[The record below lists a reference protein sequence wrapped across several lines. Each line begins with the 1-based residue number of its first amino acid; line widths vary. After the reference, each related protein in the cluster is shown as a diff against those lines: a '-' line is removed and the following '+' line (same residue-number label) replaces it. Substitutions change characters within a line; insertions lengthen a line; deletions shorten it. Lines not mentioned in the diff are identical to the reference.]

1 MSERIEQAVIAEQQA
16 KISLG
21 KALEEAIEVET
32 KAEASYKEASAET
45 AKARRAALRGG
56 WDERS
61 LRKLGLLKAPRSL
74 KKTDK
79 TVDTDASTGNQSVL
93 GSSDQQ

>member
-21 KALEEAIEVET
+21 KALEEAIEAET
-32 KAEASYKEASAET
+32 KAEAALKEASAES

-61 LRKLGLLKAPRSL
+61 LRKLGLLKAPRAA
-74 KKTDK
+74 KKTEKPKGQD
-79 TVDTDASTGNQSVL
+79 DASGDESVH
-93 GSSDQQ
+93 GSNDQH